1 VISIPSSVQPHN
13 GLPHVTG
20 AAGGFVTRPLTSVSK
35 TQPPASPP
43 VDEPLPVE
51 LPDMPLEDPLDVPL
65 PEALPDAPLEEP
77 DAPVEDPDAPLD
89 SPGLLLPHPVAI
101 APAAIVA
108 MRSANLP
115 RSKGL
120 MCRYHLRPG
129 WAS

>member
-1 VISIPSSVQPHN
+1 MPSSVQPHS

-20 AAGGFVTRPLTSVSK
+20 AAGGFVMRPLTSVSK

-43 VDEPLPVE
+43 VDELPVE
-51 LPDMPLEDPLDVPL
+51 LPDRPLDPLDVPL

-77 DAPVEDPDAPLD
+77 DAPAEDPDTPLD

-101 APAAIVA
+101 APAVIAT
-108 MRSANLP
+108 RSANLP
-115 RSKGL
+115 RRKGL
-120 MCRYHLRPG
+120 MCHYHLRPG